1 MSEIQT
7 LRGEEKIIQKLR
19 ALYYSYGYRL
29 FRMRRFEEYDLY
41 AGNKDFLS
49 SPNIITFTDTN
60 GKLMALKPD
69 VTLSIVRSTR
79 DEAGKVSRICYD
91 ENVYRVSEQSGT
103 FREIMQA
110 GLECIGDLGASE
122 LAEVARLAQLSLGA
136 VSDKAVLSI
145 THMGI
150 VEGFMCGL
158 PQDLRAAAVSGLSAR
173 NVSFLE
179 NKAQENP
186 QFAKVFSNLAKLC
199 TLSGGNGEIF
209 ACLKE
214 LGADKKALDELK
226 AVVGKLDGSSIRLD
240 FSILDGMKYY
250 NGITFRGYMDG
261 IPVPVVSGGQYDKL
275 MTRMGRTSRAAGF
288 AVYLDFLERLSEK
301 PGVQP
306 EAEGK
311 MLRVALPKGRLGEK
325 VYSMFA
331 RAGYDC
337 PGILDDSRKLIF
349 ENRTKGISYFWV
361 KPSDVAVYVER
372 GAADIGVAGKDIID
386 EYSPDVYEML
396 DLKTGI
402 CRMCVAAKKGFADNT
417 DMTLRVATKFA
428 NIAGRYYGSVGRE
441 IDVIHLNGSIE
452 LAPVLGMSDVIV
464 DIVETGTTLKE
475 NGLEVIETIM
485 PISARLIAN
494 KAAYEFKK
502 KEILGVMGGLRQVVE
517 EKA

>member
-1 MSEIQT
+1 MSEIRT
-7 LRGEEKIIQKLR
+7 LRSEEKIIQKLR

-69 VTLSIVRSTR
+69 VTLSIVRSTK
-79 DEAGKVSRICYD
+79 DEKGKVSRICYD

-110 GLECIGDLGASE
+110 GLECIGDLSFSE
-122 LAEVARLAQLSLGA
+122 LAEVARLAQLSLKA
-136 VSDKAVLSI
+136 VSEKAVLSI

-150 VEGFMCGL
+150 VEGFLSGL
-158 PQDLRAAAVSGLSAR
+158 PSDLRAEAVSGLSSR

-179 NKAQENP
+179 KKAQENP
-186 QFAKVFSNLAKLC
+186 GASDVFSNLAKLC
-199 TLSGGNGEIF
+199 TLTGDNEGIY
-209 ACLKE
+209 ACLEKMGAKKE
-214 LGADKKALDELK
+214 ALDELR
-226 AVVGKLDGSSIRLD
+226 AIVGALDGDSVRLD

-250 NGITFRGYMDG
+250 NGITFRGYMEG

-275 MTRMGRTSRAAGF
+275 MKRMGRTSRAAGF
-288 AVYLDFLERLSEK
+288 AVYLDCLERLAEK
-301 PGVQP
+301 PQEKAGS
-306 EAEGK
+306 GKK

-325 VYSMFA
+325 VYAMFA
-331 RAGYDC
+331 KAGYDC

-349 ENRTKGISYFWV
+349 ENREKGISYFWV

-372 GAADIGVAGKDIID
+372 GAADIGIAGKDIID

-396 DLKTGI
+396 DLKTGV

-428 NIAGRYYGSVGRE
+428 NIAGRYYSSVGRE

-494 KAAYEFKK
+494 KASFEFRKE
-502 KEILGVMGGLRQVVE
+502 EILGVMNGLRQVVE